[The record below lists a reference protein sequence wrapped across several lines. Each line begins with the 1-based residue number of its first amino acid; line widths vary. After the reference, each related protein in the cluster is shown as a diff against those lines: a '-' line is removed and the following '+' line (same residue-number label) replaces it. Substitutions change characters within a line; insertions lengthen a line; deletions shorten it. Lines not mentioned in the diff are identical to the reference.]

1 MAEIAEQIDPL
12 TSNIQA
18 PAPPEAPW
26 RRWLSLLILLG
37 GGMLTTLAF
46 TSVVPGLQKIAEHF
60 PGGDSI
66 LSAQFVVTMAPIG
79 MAISGPFAGWIISR
93 VGLRRSMMIGFAVT
107 TFAGTCQLWVDT
119 LPALLASR
127 FLLGC
132 SLMVTDISLSTI
144 IGARY
149 AGPVRARLIGFRQAI
164 ASFGTVTTMLLSG
177 FLVQTQGWRTPGW
190 MFFLPVF
197 FLVLAAITFNR
208 PLEQADHRDEAAR
221 AGERFSVLDLWPIY
235 LLSFIMSMAHTMP
248 SFQLPFLLREN
259 GVTSAILISRVPSL
273 SAFISII
280 TALLFG
286 LIYGKLGRMA
296 FVLATAFMGLG
307 FIGMGLAPSY
317 GVILIFVVLEGFGA
331 GMTQPYFASRV
342 LDRVTAAQRSQALG
356 FMLSAVFVGHFF
368 NPIVIKPIRDAFG
381 IHQAFVIVG
390 SFLAI
395 SAVLLTIR
403 VWLTRDRP
411 TIV

>member
-1 MAEIAEQIDPL
+1 MAEIAQPIDPL
-12 TSNIQA
+12 EMSA
-18 PAPPEAPW
+18 PAPVLIDERW
-26 RRWLSLLILLG
+26 RRWLALFILLG
-37 GGMLTTLAF
+37 GGMLTTFAF

-79 MAISGPFAGWIISR
+79 MAISGPFAGWIISK
-93 VGLRRSMMIGFAVT
+93 VGLRPAMMTGFAVT
-107 TFAGTCQLWVDT
+107 AFAGTCQLWVNS
-119 LPALLASR
+119 LPTLLASR

-132 SLMVTDISLSTI
+132 SLMVTDIALSTI

-149 AGPVRARLIGFRQAI
+149 AGSTRARLIGFRQAI
-164 ASFGTVTTMLLSG
+164 ASSGTVVTMLLSG
-177 FLVQTQGWRTPGW
+177 YLVQSYGWRTPAW
-190 MFFLPVF
+190 MFMLPLVFLG
-197 FLVLAAITFNR
+197 LAAVTFNR
-208 PLEQADHRDEAAR
+208 PLEQADRTDAAAR
-221 AGERFSVLDLWPIY
+221 AQERFSVLDLWPIY

-273 SAFISII
+273 SAFISIL

-286 LIYGKLGRMA
+286 LIYARIGRLT
-296 FVLATAFMGLG
+296 FVLASAFMGLG

-317 GVILIFVVLEGFGA
+317 GVILLFVVLEGFGA
-331 GMTQPYFASRV
+331 GMTLPYFASRV
-342 LDRVTAAQRSQALG
+342 LDRVTALQRGQALG
-356 FMLSAVFVGHFF
+356 LMMSAVFVGHFF

-390 SFLAI
+390 GFLAI
-395 SAVLLTIR
+395 SAALLAIR
-403 VWLTRDRP
+403 VWLTRGRAS
-411 TIV
+411 IV